1 MPGIIGTP
9 NILQV
14 AQEENQATVTK
25 VKAIEASTLKKV
37 ISSLEV
43 SSAERASPPTAA
55 QCAVHLVL
63 LESIVNLKS
72 KVEQWGAP
80 KALDSE
86 TSWQYYLS
94 LASAR
99 FAIFTSSMRQKK
111 SSSRNEVPPLDIL
124 IVWHAF
130 MLNPGI
136 YSRFGKTLHRMAWI
150 DKGIDWSNLQK
161 LLSTDNS
168 LFILGKDSRMWL
180 QDAGLHP
187 DLLSFLESNESQ
199 PIVEQLRG
207 KTTCAT
213 SQPASV
219 AVKKLATAVDFLHR
233 NDNIFNIDSFNF
245 DLISAVNRQLKFATK
260 MTCLAWRHSPFFHST
275 LISAI
280 NRYQH
285 FFQMMKEHSQLAP
298 TLDIDLVWH
307 THQLTPSAYWQYSRD
322 VAGRFVNHNDMISE
336 DRAGLSFRNTITA
349 SRGNDANRSESAGDG
364 DGA

>member
-1 MPGIIGTP
+1 
-9 NILQV
+9 
-14 AQEENQATVTK
+14 
-25 VKAIEASTLKKV
+25 
-37 ISSLEV
+37 
-43 SSAERASPPTAA
+43 
-55 QCAVHLVL
+55 
-63 LESIVNLKS
+63 
-72 KVEQWGAP
+72 
-80 KALDSE
+80 
-86 TSWQYYLS
+86 
-94 LASAR
+94 
-99 FAIFTSSMRQKK
+99 
-111 SSSRNEVPPLDIL
+111 
-124 IVWHAF
+124 
-130 MLNPGI
+130 
-136 YSRFGKTLHRMAWI
+136 
-150 DKGIDWSNLQK
+150 
-161 LLSTDNS
+161 
-168 LFILGKDSRMWL
+168 MWL

-336 DRAGLSFRNTITA
+336 DRAGLSFRNTISVYQKSFGESYSLCLCWFCEA
-349 SRGNDANRSESAGDG
+349 SRHSQRPVEETMQTVQRALETEMARRLNTGLLVNSVFASAHCSKCACHHTKKCVLELPHVKHAFRSCNEESDDGKERQAQSQAQRQALGSCNGQPWCEDDCESGGCDESESQMIHRKCLARHSSI
-364 DGA
+364 

>member
-150 DKGIDWSNLQK
+150 DKGIDWSNLV
-161 LLSTDNS
+161 SS
-168 LFILGKDSRMWL
+168 
-180 QDAGLHP
+180 
-187 DLLSFLESNESQ
+187 
-199 PIVEQLRG
+199 
-207 KTTCAT
+207 
-213 SQPASV
+213 
-219 AVKKLATAVDFLHR
+219 
-233 NDNIFNIDSFNF
+233 
-245 DLISAVNRQLKFATK
+245 
-260 MTCLAWRHSPFFHST
+260 
-275 LISAI
+275 
-280 NRYQH
+280 H
-285 FFQMMKEHSQLAP
+285 FVFC
-298 TLDIDLVWH
+298 
-307 THQLTPSAYWQYSRD
+307 
-322 VAGRFVNHNDMISE
+322 
-336 DRAGLSFRNTITA
+336 
-349 SRGNDANRSESAGDG
+349 
-364 DGA
+364 